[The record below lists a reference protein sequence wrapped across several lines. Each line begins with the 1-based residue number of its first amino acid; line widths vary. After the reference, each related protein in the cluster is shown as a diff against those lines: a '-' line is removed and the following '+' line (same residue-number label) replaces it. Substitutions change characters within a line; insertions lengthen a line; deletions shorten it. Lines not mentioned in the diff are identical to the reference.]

1 MKNKLWMALFVLI
14 IPVFSGCQTT
24 TTHYLGTQADREGV
38 VSLSVDKAENQRW
51 EDLYATVDYSFVQQ
65 GNQLDFEGIFS
76 FSFSPQINY
85 ERVRDFKLKLFLL
98 DENRIVVDY
107 LEVVRTLSSNLEEK
121 ISFSYKTDLA
131 ENVTAL
137 TFGYEG
143 IFSDEMGSR
152 FTVWKLPKH
161 KF

>member
-1 MKNKLWMALFVLI
+1 MKNNLLI
-14 IPVFSGCQTT
+14 LSVFLLTLLLSGCQSTT
-24 TTHYLGTQADREGV
+24 TYYLGAQVAQKGV
-38 VSLSVDKAENQRW
+38 VSLAANHTEEQRW
-51 EDLYATVDYSFVQQ
+51 EDLYATVDYSFDRR

-121 ISFSYKTDLA
+121 VSFSYNINLA
-131 ENVTAL
+131 EGVTAL

-143 IFSDEMGSR
+143 LFVDDDGMLFR
-152 FTVWKLPKH
+152 VWELPKRN
-161 KF
+161 F

>member
-1 MKNKLWMALFVLI
+1 MKNKLWIVLVLLL
-14 IPVFSGCQTT
+14 IPMFTGCQTT
-24 TTHYLGTQADREGV
+24 TTYYQGAKADRKGV
-38 VSLSVDKAENQRW
+38 VSLAVNHVEQQRW
-51 EDLYATVDYSFVQQ
+51 EDLYATVDYSFDRR

-107 LEVVRTLSSNLEEK
+107 LEVVRTLSNNLEDQV
-121 ISFSYKTDLA
+121 SFSYNLDLA
-131 ENVTAL
+131 ENVTGL

-143 IFSDEMGSR
+143 LFVDDAGMPFR
-152 FTVWKLPKH
+152 VWELPKRN
-161 KF
+161 F

>member
-38 VSLSVDKAENQRW
+38 VSLSVNKAENQHW
-51 EDLYATVDYSFVQQ
+51 EDFYATVDYSFVQQ

-107 LEVVRTLSSNLEEK
+107 LEVVRTLSDNLENQV
-121 ISFSYKTDLA
+121 SFNYDFDLA
-131 ENVTAL
+131 ENVTVL

-143 IFSDEMGSR
+143 LFVDDVGMPFR
-152 FTVWKLPKH
+152 VWELPKRN
-161 KF
+161 F

>member
-1 MKNKLWMALFVLI
+1 MKNKLWIVLLLLLL
-14 IPVFSGCQTT
+14 PVFSGCQTT
-24 TTHYLGTQADREGV
+24 TTHYLGAQADREGIV
-38 VSLSVDKAENQRW
+38 NLSVDKAENQRW
-51 EDLYATVDYSFVQQ
+51 VDLYATVDYSFVRR
-65 GNQLDFEGIFS
+65 GNQLDLEGVFS
-76 FSFSPQINY
+76 FSFSPKINY

-107 LEVVRTLSSNLEEK
+107 LEVVRTLSNNLEEQV
-121 ISFSYKTDLA
+121 SFSYNSNMA

-143 IFSDEMGSR
+143 AFSDEIGSR
-152 FTVWKLPKH
+152 FTVWKLPKL